1 MIDMKKLLLFLLFL
15 LPGIILASP
24 ASNLIPFASAPIQA
38 STALADGIS
47 DLLSIIVAI
56 MITMIVV
63 ASVVYALGMLFGAET
78 RARASQYAMGI
89 LSSVFVAGIVIAAL
103 LFFLPNYGTPAPQ
116 NFDIIAKLGEMVQ
129 IGSQVIIGLVITLI
143 VLASITYIASGFFG
157 AETRARAIVWSTGLL
172 AGAIFAS
179 ILYVLGLIIIPQI
192 AQNVQASLPSSSFFG
207 FGETIIQVTLLT
219 FVIMLITYLVARVLK
234 VPEWEAY
241 LNIELS
247 NLVGSFLVLLFS
259 IGFFLVGNG
268 VAIALTGNIN
278 PPLAAIEFL
287 QKTVAGG
294 LLQGLFDMFQ
304 IQACASMMS
313 TIYRRLG
320 ESVLTHVFKVFPGI
334 DSIVSVANT
343 LSFGLV
349 TVYGSVS
356 AQITI
361 LAIINSV
368 MGPFFLPA
376 GILLRFFPPTREAG
390 SFLIAFAIGFQVIFP
405 TTYIINAMAI
415 KDIGMDQYVPP
426 TGIKY
431 SLCGLKY
438 AVLGYA
444 FNPSNFIF
452 SQNPLL
458 NVIGQSLRK
467 VFSETLLHAVDMSE
481 FLAVMKSLASLS
493 LIGIFLP
500 ALSISITVAF
510 INAMAKFLS
519 GKV

>member
-1 MIDMKKLLLFLLFL
+1 MKKELLVLFVLF
-15 LPGIILASP
+15 GIFFAGPP
-24 ASNLIPFASAPIQA
+24 ASNLIPFASAPISA
-38 STALADGIS
+38 SSALMGGIS
-47 DLLSIIVAI
+47 DLISIITAI

-63 ASVVYALGMLFGAET
+63 AAVIYSIGMLFGSET

-89 LSSVFVAGIVIAAL
+89 IGSVFVAGVVIAAL
-103 LFFLPNYGTPAPQ
+103 LFFLPNYGVPAPQ
-116 NFDIIAKLGEMVQ
+116 NFDIIAKIGEMVQ
-129 IGSQVIIGLVITLI
+129 IGSQVIIGLVVTLI
-143 VLASITYIASGFFG
+143 VLASLTYMVSGFLN
-157 AETRARAIVWSTGLL
+157 AEDRARAIVWSTGLL

-179 ILYVLGLIIIPQI
+179 ILYLLGSIIIPQI
-192 AQNVQASLPSSSFFG
+192 AHNVQSSLPSSSFSG
-207 FGETIIQVTLLT
+207 WGETIIQVTLLT
-219 FVIMLITYLVARVLK
+219 FVIILITYLVARVLK

-241 LNIELS
+241 LSVELS

-268 VAIALTGNIN
+268 VAIVLTGNPT
-278 PPLAAIEFL
+278 PPLAAIDFL
-287 QKTVAGG
+287 QKSVAGG

-349 TVYGSVS
+349 SVYGSVS

-376 GILLRFFPPTREAG
+376 GIILRFFPPTREAG

-405 TTYIINAMAI
+405 TTYLINAMAI
-415 KDIGMDQYVPP
+415 KDIGMDEYVPP

-458 NVIGQSLRK
+458 NVIGQKLRM
-467 VFSETLLHAVDMSE
+467 VFSETLLHMVDMSE